1 MSSRLLPLLA
11 AGLAVGLVLLPS
23 AASAEPA
30 PPAETLYQTHCAS
43 CHGESRLGGI
53 GPALL
58 PGNLSRL
65 EPVAAEGVIRDGR
78 AASQMPGFAD
88 QLDEEQVSDLAEW
101 LYRAP
106 DEEPI
111 WGRDEILA
119 SQVVHHRD
127 GSLPDAPRFD
137 ADPLNLFIVVET
149 GDHHATLL
157 DGDTFEPIHRFETRY
172 ALHGG
177 PKYTPDGRHVFFG
190 SRDGWITKYDIY
202 NMEVVA
208 EVRAGI
214 NMRNIAVS
222 GDGRY
227 VMAANYLPHSLVLFD
242 AHNLDLMKVYPAQ
255 GESGESSRVSAVYA
269 APPRGSFIAALKDI
283 EEVWEIPWPLP
294 TEPVVSTG
302 HMATPLAPQRHHD
315 TPNFRVRRIPVPD
328 YLDDFFF
335 DLDYAHV
342 IGASRGGESD
352 GQGGM
357 VVNLD
362 SGEKVADLPLEGM
375 PHLGSGITWEYEGRR
390 VMATPHLTRAAVS
403 IIDMTTWEVI
413 KTLETDGPGF
423 FMRSHANSP
432 YVWADVFFGPHR
444 DRVHVIDKASLEIVE
459 TLIPEPGKTA
469 AHVEFDRY
477 GEKLLLSLW
486 EDDGAVIVYDAES
499 LEEEKRIPMSKPSGK
514 YNVWNKTR
522 YEEGT
527 SH

>member
-1 MSSRLLPLLA
+1 MKRLVPPRTSLRALA
-11 AGLAVGLVLLPS
+11 AALLIT
-23 AASAEPA
+23 AMMPA
-30 PPAETLYQTHCAS
+30 GADDTRALYQARCAS
-43 CHGESRLGGI
+43 CHGEARLGGI

-65 EPVAAEGVIRDGR
+65 KPQAAEAVIRDGR
-78 AASQMPGFAD
+78 PASQMPAFGA
-88 QLDEEQVSDLAEW
+88 QLDAGQIRDLVEW
-101 LYRAP
+101 IYREPEVEP
-106 DEEPI
+106 DWAKE
-111 WGRDEILA
+111 EILA
-119 SQVVHHRD
+119 SQVVRHPA
-127 GSLPDAPRFD
+127 GSLPDVPRFD

-149 GDHHATLL
+149 GDHHASLL

-190 SRDGWITKYDIY
+190 SRDGWITKYDLY
-202 NMEVVA
+202 NLEVVA

-222 GDGRY
+222 ADGRY
-227 VMAANYLPHSLVLFD
+227 LMAANYLPHSLVLFD
-242 AHNLDLMKVYPAQ
+242 AHDLDLMKVYPVV
-255 GESGESSRVSAVYA
+255 GEGGESSRVSAVYA
-269 APPRGSFIAALKDI
+269 APPRGSFIAALKDL

-294 TEPVVSTG
+294 TEPVIATG
-302 HMATPLAPQRHHD
+302 HMATPLEQQRGHD
-315 TPNFRVRRIPVPD
+315 TPTFQVRRLPVPD

-335 DLDYAHV
+335 DLEYEHV
-342 IGASRGGESD
+342 IGASRG

-375 PHLGSGITWEYEGRR
+375 PHLGSGITWEHEGRR
-390 VMATPHLTRAAVS
+390 VMALPHLTMAAVS
-403 IIDMTTWEVI
+403 IIDMSDWSLI

-432 YVWADVFFGPHR
+432 YAWVDVFFGPHR
-444 DRVHVIDKASLEIVE
+444 DRVHVIDKASLEIIE
-459 TLIPEPGKTA
+459 TLTPEPGKTA
-469 AHVEFDRY
+469 AHVEFDRH
-477 GEKLLLSLW
+477 GEKLLLSVW
-486 EDDGAVIVYDAES
+486 ADDGAVIVYDGDS

>member
-1 MSSRLLPLLA
+1 MPDTRFVMPSRLLRLLA
-11 AGLAVGLVLLPS
+11 AGLASGLVLLPS
-23 AASAEPA
+23 AASAELEPS
-30 PPAETLYQTHCAS
+30 AEALYQTHCAS
-43 CHGESRLGGI
+43 CHGEDRLGGI

-65 EPVAAEGVIRDGR
+65 QPAAAEGGIRDGR
-78 AASQMPGFAD
+78 TASQMPGFAA
-88 QLDEEQVSDLAEW
+88 QLDERQISSLAEW
-101 LYRAP
+101 IYRAP
-106 DEEPI
+106 DKKPI

-127 GSLPDAPRFD
+127 GSLPDEPRFD

-149 GDHHATLL
+149 GDHHASLL
-157 DGDTFEPIHRFETRY
+157 DGDTFEPLHRFETRY

-242 AHNLDLMKVYPAQ
+242 THNLDLMKVYPAL
-255 GESGESSRVSAVYA
+255 GENGKSSRVSAVYA

-283 EEVWEIPWPLP
+283 EEVWEIPWR
-294 TEPVVSTG
+294 
-302 HMATPLAPQRHHD
+302 QRHHD

-335 DLDYAHV
+335 DLEYAHV
-342 IGASRGGESD
+342 IGASRGGGSD

-375 PHLGSGITWEYEGRR
+375 PHLGSGITWEHEGRR

-432 YVWADVFFGPHR
+432 YVWADVFFGPNR

-477 GEKLLLSLW
+477 GDKLLLSLW

>member
-1 MSSRLLPLLA
+1 MADTRLAISLRLLPLLLTTV
-11 AGLAVGLVLLPS
+11 LALLPV
-23 AASAEPA
+23 AVSAETVT
-30 PPAETLYQTHCAS
+30 ETLYRTHCAA
-43 CHGESRLGGI
+43 CHGEDRLGGL

-65 EPVAAEGVIRDGR
+65 KPAAAEAVIRDGR

-88 QLDEEQVSDLAEW
+88 QLEDDQIASLAEW
-101 LYRAP
+101 IYR
-106 DEEPI
+106 EPEVEPR

-119 SQVVHHRD
+119 SHRVHHPD
-127 GSLPDAPRFD
+127 GTLPDVPRFD

-157 DGDTFEPIHRFETRY
+157 DGDTFEPIHRFATRY

-222 GDGRY
+222 ADGRY

-242 AHNLDLMKVYPAQ
+242 AHNLDLMKVYPAV
-255 GESGESSRVSAVYA
+255 GENGESSRVSAVYA

-302 HMATPLAPQRHHD
+302 HMATPLAPRRSHD

-335 DLDYAHV
+335 DLDYRHV
-342 IGASRGGESD
+342 IGASRGGE
-352 GQGGM
+352 GGM
-357 VVNLD
+357 VVDLE

-375 PHLGSGITWEYEGRR
+375 PHLGSGITWEHEGRR

-403 IIDMTTWEVI
+403 IIDMTSWEVI

-432 YVWADVFFGPHR
+432 YVWADVFFGPNR
-444 DRVHVIDKASLEIVE
+444 DRVHVIDKQSLEIVE

-486 EDDGAVIVYDAES
+486 EDDGAVIVYDAET
-499 LEEEKRIPMSKPSGK
+499 LEEEARIPMSKPSGK